1 MTPRLTIFALVALLA
16 SPAFAGKHYI
26 SGRVIDRNGDPVDKA
41 VITLRPDTDKDLEVQ
56 LVTDREGRFL
66 VDYLRT
72 ADGER
77 ARLARRVTYDLE
89 VYKPGFHPRNLK
101 LEYRKGEL
109 QVDTLMMTEDTIVVH
124 DDDVQLDPDAYEQ
137 QTHSA
142 GANYE
147 GQ

>member
-1 MTPRLTIFALVALLA
+1 MSPRLTILALVALLA
-16 SPAFAGKHYI
+16 SPAFAAKHYI
-26 SGRVIDRNGDPVDKA
+26 AGRVIDRNGDPVDKA
-41 VITLRPDTDKDLEVQ
+41 VITLRPQVDKDLEVQ

-66 VDYLRT
+66 VDYLRS

-77 ARLARRVTYDLE
+77 AKLAKRVAYELE
-89 VYKPGFHPRNLK
+89 VYKPGFHVRTVK
-101 LEYRKGEL
+101 VDYRKGEL
-109 QVDTLMMTEDTIVVH
+109 QVDTVMMTEDTIVVH